1 MAKDSRYIQIA
12 CSVQKMLQTDGKLDQ
27 GELNTLLGMAL
38 QDREID
44 EDERRILQLI
54 FRQLEPK
61 DLTPE
66 AWVRLLEVREKLEL

>member
-12 CSVQKMLQTDGKLDQ
+12 CSVQKMLQTDGKLDHR
-27 GELNTLLGMAL
+27 ELDALLAMAL

-44 EDERRILQLI
+44 EDERRILHLI

-61 DLTPE
+61 DLTPA
-66 AWVRLLEVREKLEL
+66 AWDQLQEVRKKLEL